1 MQEIY
6 LARQPIYNR
15 KLKAEAFELL
25 YRQGSTIADPDDDA
39 LGDSQLFLN
48 VLTEIGLAHVVGE
61 QMAFVNVE
69 RNFIID
75 GSLTSPLSPQLVL
88 GIVGDITVDMPLLT
102 ALRDLSQQGGR
113 FALDDY
119 VDNEASR
126 ALLEVADYVKID
138 ILKTPEEEVR
148 RLVPLLRQHRVSLI
162 AKHIESEDMLDF
174 CQSMGFDYFQGHHF
188 SHPKLVK
195 FRSIPT
201 NQLAILQLVGKLN
214 DPEASLESIESLITQ
229 DVSLSYKLLRHINS
243 AYFGLGKRVESIHRA
258 ILLLGT
264 DNIRAWATMISLAN
278 IDNNRS
284 DLIITALIRAKMC
297 EQLAEQAGLVSTEN
311 GFTVGLLSILDIM
324 TQVPMEEII
333 THLPL
338 ADEINQALLRH
349 EGLLGCILACTL
361 AYEQGNWQAVDASGF
376 DPDEVSDAYFAALS
390 NAYRAAFELM

>member
-15 KLKAEAFELL
+15 KLETEAFELL
-25 YRQGSTIADPDDDA
+25 YRHSSAVPDPDEDD
-39 LGDSQLFLN
+39 LDTSQVLLN
-48 VLTEIGLAHVVGE
+48 VLTEIGLAHLVGE
-61 QMAFVNVE
+61 RMVFVNVE

-75 GSLTSPLSPQLVL
+75 GSLTSTPSPQLVL
-88 GIVGDITVDMPLLT
+88 GIVGDITVDVPLLT
-102 ALRDLSQQGGR
+102 ALRDLSQQGGH

-148 RLVPLLRQHRVSLI
+148 RLAPMLRQHRASLI
-162 AKHIESEDMLDF
+162 AKQIESEDMLDF
-174 CQSMGFDYFQGHHF
+174 CQSLGFDYFQGHYF
-188 SHPKLVK
+188 SRPKLVK

-214 DPEASLESIESLITQ
+214 EPEANVQSIESLITQ

-243 AYFGLGKRVESIHRA
+243 AYFGLTKRVESLHRA
-258 ILLLGT
+258 MLLLGMN
-264 DNIRAWATMISLAN
+264 NIKAWATMISLAN
-278 IDNNRS
+278 IDKHRS
-284 DLIITALIRAKMC
+284 DLTTTALIRAKMC
-297 EQLAEQAGLVSTEN
+297 ELLAEEAGLVHKEN

-324 TQVPMEEII
+324 TQAPMEEII
-333 THLPL
+333 AHLPL
-338 ADEINQALLRH
+338 ADEINCALLRH
-349 EGLLGCILACTL
+349 EGLLGRVLACTL

-376 DPDEVSDAYFAALS
+376 DPGQVSDAYFAALS
-390 NAYRAAFELM
+390 NAYRVAFELM